1 MLAHHL
7 LSFSLLATC
16 TYTFILITKVL
27 YKTLH
32 PNNAMF
38 YVFNYEVRRRLIYEP

>member
-7 LSFSLLATC
+7 LIFSVLATC
-16 TYTFILITKVL
+16 ASTFVLITKVL
-27 YKTLH
+27 RNTLH

-38 YVFNYEVRRRLIYEP
+38 YVLNYEERCRLIYEP

>member
-7 LSFSLLATC
+7 LIFSLLATC
-16 TYTFILITKVL
+16 AYTFVLITKVL
-27 YKTLH
+27 CKTLH

-38 YVFNYEVRRRLIYEP
+38 YGLIMRCDAG